1 MQPTLLLI
9 AVGLDLFFGDPRFL
23 YHPVIFIGQMIT
35 TFEAQLRQRFNDLRL
50 AGILLCLAVLLVT
63 GGLTGGLLW
72 LAGAVHPLLQAGVAV
87 YLAFTTLALRQLH
100 KESQIVVDLVAAGE
114 LDDARRALSS
124 IVGRDTAH
132 LNEEEILRACI
143 ETVAENSSDGV
154 IAPLFYL
161 CLGGPIL
168 AMLYKGVNTLDSMVG
183 YKNDRFRDLGWA
195 SARLDDLLNLL
206 PARLTGVLIVI
217 VAFPLGLN
225 GWSALKT
232 MLRDARKPSSP
243 NAGYP
248 EAAAAGALDIGLG
261 GPAIYFGRRMEKPT
275 LGDSDRPITVD
286 SYRRMVHLLYA
297 SSFLALLIGVSL
309 LWMLRG

>member
-1 MQPTLLLI
+1 M
-9 AVGLDLFFGDPRFL
+9 
-23 YHPVIFIGQMIT
+23 IFIGKMIT

-63 GGLTGGLLW
+63 GGLTGGILW

-114 LDDARRALSS
+114 LEDARRALSS

-168 AMLYKGVNTLDSMVG
+168 ALLYKGVNTLDSMVG

-248 EAAAAGALDIGLG
+248 EAAAAGALDIQLG
-261 GPAIYFGRRMEKPT
+261 GPAIYFGTRMEKPT